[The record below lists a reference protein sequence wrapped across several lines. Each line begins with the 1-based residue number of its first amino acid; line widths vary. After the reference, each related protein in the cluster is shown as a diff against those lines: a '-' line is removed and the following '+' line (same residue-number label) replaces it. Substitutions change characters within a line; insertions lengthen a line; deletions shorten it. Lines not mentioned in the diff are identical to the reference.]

1 MEDLETGKWEERRTR
16 KGRKERKRRRERDG
30 GEGGHGVVM
39 EEEKVV
45 EVEEEGRHWQAVVAT
60 AVVKVTEHRPAT

>member
-1 MEDLETGKWEERRTR
+1 
-16 KGRKERKRRRERDG
+16 
-30 GEGGHGVVM
+30 M